1 MPNHVMNILQYSG
14 PIAQVQRM
22 RTFVKS
28 QEVIEDGTVGCDV
41 PFSFQK
47 IIPMP
52 ETLNIEAGS
61 KTDDALRYYLA
72 LVQDTLQPDEQAALE
87 RARKRG
93 GRWNRLYQPMTIEE
107 RRQFEDRITLTEQA
121 IAMKDGA
128 TLLYNL
134 SHYQATTWY
143 DWRVE
148 NWGTKWGAYNQSSRT
163 ADHSQEG
170 VGCYIFNTAWTPPI
184 PVIRRLATIFPD
196 ITFKW
201 RWADENYGHNLGE
214 ARFINGTVVWEKQI
228 EEGTREAIAFAREIW
243 GYYSPDED
251 SKK

>member
-1 MPNHVMNILQYSG
+1 MNILQYSG

-28 QEVIEDGTVGCDV
+28 QEVIEDGTVGRDV

-52 ETLNIEAGS
+52 ESLNIEAGS

-87 RARKRG
+87 RARRRG
-93 GRWNRLYQPMTIEE
+93 GRWNKQYQPMTAEE
-107 RRQFEDRITLTEQA
+107 RQQFVDRITLTEQA

-143 DWRVE
+143 DWRIE
-148 NWGTKWGAYNQSSRT
+148 NWGTKWDAYHQSATQADNSSDGAGSYTFS
-163 ADHSQEG
+163 
-170 VGCYIFNTAWTPPI
+170 TAWAPPI

-196 ITFKW
+196 IKFKW
-201 RWADENYGHNLGE
+201 QWADEDYGNNLGE
-214 ARFINGTVVWEKQI
+214 VRFASGTLLWQRMI
-228 EEGTREAIAFAREIW
+228 EEGTREAVRFARELW
-243 GYYSPDED
+243 GYYTQDED